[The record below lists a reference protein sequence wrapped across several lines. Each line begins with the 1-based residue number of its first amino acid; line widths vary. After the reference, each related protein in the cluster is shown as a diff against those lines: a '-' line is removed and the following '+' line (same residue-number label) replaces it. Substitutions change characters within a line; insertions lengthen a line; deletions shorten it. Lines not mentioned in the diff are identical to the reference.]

1 MKKDI
6 QPAALFDLD
15 GVIMD
20 TESQYSVFW
29 NRQGEKYLE
38 EKDFGRRIKG
48 QTLKQIFDGYF
59 QGRDEVQEQIRSEL
73 ERFEQEMSYAYIP
86 GFPEFLADLRRQ
98 GVRTAVV
105 TSSNTRK
112 MENVYRAHPDFT
124 SLFDVILTAED
135 FTRSKP
141 DPECFRVAMQCL
153 GCSPEN
159 SVVFEDSFHGLTAGR
174 GSGAWVVGLATTN
187 SRDSISEKCDL
198 VWDNFTGKD
207 WNSLK
212 QELQR

>member
-1 MKKDI
+1 MKKEI

-29 NRQGEKYLE
+29 NRQGERFLG

-48 QTLKQIFDGYF
+48 QTLTQIFDGYF
-59 QGRDEVQEQIRSEL
+59 QGRDQIQEEIRSEL
-73 ERFEQEMSYAYIP
+73 ERFEQQMSYAYIP
-86 GFPEFLADLRRQ
+86 GFPEFLTDLRRQ
-98 GVRTAVV
+98 KVRTAVV
-105 TSSNTRK
+105 TSSDTRK
-112 MENVYRAHPDFT
+112 MENVYRAHPGFT
-124 SLFDVILTAED
+124 SLFDAILTAED

-141 DPECFRVAMQCL
+141 DPECFRVAMQRL
-153 GCSPEN
+153 GCVPEN

-174 GSGAWVVGLATTN
+174 GSGARVVGLATTN
-187 SRDSISEKCDL
+187 SRDSISGKCDL

-207 WNSLK
+207 WNRLR